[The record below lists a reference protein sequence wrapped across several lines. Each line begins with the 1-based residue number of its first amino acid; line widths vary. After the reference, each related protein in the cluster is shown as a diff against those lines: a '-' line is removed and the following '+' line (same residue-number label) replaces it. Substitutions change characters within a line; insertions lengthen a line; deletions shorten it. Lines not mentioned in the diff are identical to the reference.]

1 MLDHDHTSGNRLRR
15 NLSYPLLS
23 TLTILL
29 QLLQQLLWRTLP
41 IPLRVILRPPPQIL
55 TRILQCSLSFPS
67 QLLIGSLRI
76 RRQIQHVSSPPP
88 HNLIWQLFPHG
99 STERLDH
106 VENGAS
112 LARPEVPGA
121 HAGLVVAEVVEGDEV
136 ALCEVEDVD
145 VVADGG
151 AVVGGVVVA
160 KDEQLFALPDGHLGE
175 QREEV
180 VRDALGVFAHDA
192 AGVRA
197 GRVEVAQEGGVPVV
211 AGFALFLEVA
221 ALGFDVVGDA
231 GFDGGFG
238 AAVGVGWA
246 DGAGFGNGYHV
257 VEAGGVA
264 VDGGR

>member
-1 MLDHDHTSGNRLRR
+1 M
-15 NLSYPLLS
+15 
-23 TLTILL
+23 
-29 QLLQQLLWRTLP
+29 
-41 IPLRVILRPPPQIL
+41 
-55 TRILQCSLSFPS
+55 
-67 QLLIGSLRI
+67 
-76 RRQIQHVSSPPP
+76 
-88 HNLIWQLFPHG
+88 
-99 STERLDH
+99 
-106 VENGAS
+106 ENGAS

-151 AVVGGVVVA
+151 AVVGGVVCGQFCEHAFSVRVTNMGDGAPTVA